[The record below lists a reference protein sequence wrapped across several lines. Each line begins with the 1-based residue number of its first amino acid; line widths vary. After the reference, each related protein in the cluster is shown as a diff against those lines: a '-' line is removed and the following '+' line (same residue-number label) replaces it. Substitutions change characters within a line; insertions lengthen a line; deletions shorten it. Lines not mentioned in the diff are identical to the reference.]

1 MVVELKEGQEITVS
15 CSRDAKFS
23 DSVIPI
29 SSGSPQEIGL
39 TAESEIFVGQY
50 LFTGSEN
57 TSAFL
62 TAKEVRQPAQAS
74 LKHDED
80 GANVNGGAV
89 LQLKGFC
96 MSSAGE
102 RRQRA
107 MYLQQHLQAGGQ
119 AAHGEHLILARALP

>member
-62 TAKEVRQPAQAS
+62 TAKEARPAAYGR
-74 LKHDED
+74 L
-80 GANVNGGAV
+80 NMV
-89 LQLKGFC
+89 
-96 MSSAGE
+96 
-102 RRQRA
+102 
-107 MYLQQHLQAGGQ
+107 
-119 AAHGEHLILARALP
+119 